1 MQLVCWP
8 VFQRFIRAYWEINC
22 ERAWNGLGRGENSFG
37 AANSVWIG
45 NCFWFAIWTAL
56 QRMRR
61 MAFGQ
66 DSEGWNRLSLL
77 EETGQVS
84 TSTWRCSM
92 HSGLVGS
99 GLRRETLSE
108 DFVLP
113 VPEGRIQILKIDPV
127 LTQRWWPK
135 SDFWFLLGSL
145 NFTFLGFWRP
155 VC

>member
-1 MQLVCWP
+1 
-8 VFQRFIRAYWEINC
+8 
-22 ERAWNGLGRGENSFG
+22 
-37 AANSVWIG
+37 
-45 NCFWFAIWTAL
+45 
-56 QRMRR
+56 MRR

-127 LTQRWWPK
+127 LTQR
-135 SDFWFLLGSL
+135 
-145 NFTFLGFWRP
+145 
-155 VC
+155 